1 VTRFLNVKLKHLIL
15 NSKVKESEYLSIM
28 LLHTQ
33 KMRELSMDKIS
44 KNQGVSEQFRMW
56 IRRMTRRSKETARD
70 LKFAVINN
78 CLHESNIHR

>member
-1 VTRFLNVKLKHLIL
+1 MTRFLNVKLKHLIL

>member
-1 VTRFLNVKLKHLIL
+1 
-15 NSKVKESEYLSIM
+15 
-28 LLHTQ
+28 
-33 KMRELSMDKIS
+33 LSMDKIS